1 MSSKKSIPEPHESRT
16 IVRTRT
22 GLAEQAGAPDF
33 GSFMRRVFPEDE
45 RHVAPE
51 TDGALVASS
60 RQAVSLLRRDYET
73 AFGILHRAS
82 EALPA
87 LVRQC
92 QLLEAEVRQVRT
104 EAEADLAAAGNE
116 KLRWQ
121 QLAVALKNRLEESD
135 REIAQ
140 LRKRLESSE
149 QRVIAGR
156 QLASAAQHKAS
167 LAIGITT
174 LFHDKIVESFGVGS
188 PAHSTLDALMRDALR
203 ETTRDPGSRP
213 RKPD

>member
-16 IVRTRT
+16 VVRTRSSL
-22 GLAEQAGAPDF
+22 GDQAPDF

-45 RHVAPE
+45 RHDTE
-51 TDGALVASS
+51 GTDGALVATS
-60 RQAVSLLRRDYET
+60 RSAVSLLRRDYET
-73 AFGILHRAS
+73 AFSILHRAS
-82 EALPA
+82 EAFPVLM
-87 LVRQC
+87 RQC
-92 QLLEAEVRQVRT
+92 QVLEAEVRQVRT
-104 EAEADLAAAGNE
+104 EAEADLAAAGSE

-121 QLAVALKNRLEESD
+121 QLAVALKNRLEDSD

-149 QRVIAGR
+149 QRVVAGR

-188 PAHSTLDALMRDALR
+188 PAHSTLDGLMRDALR
-203 ETTRDPGSRP
+203 ETTRDSAPRT